1 MRSRRMSLDD
11 LTTSLAQARNGG
23 LADAYREA
31 ARLIEEKGYTHSGRL
46 RVVNELRAKAA
57 GVEPRTVMPP
67 GMEPGN
73 VATTVPEVAEG

>member
-11 LTTSLAQARNGG
+11 LATSLAQARYGG
-23 LADAYREA
+23 MADAYREA
-31 ARLIEEKGYTHSGRL
+31 ARLIETTGYTHSGRL
-46 RVVNELRAKAA
+46 RAVAELRAKAA
-57 GVEPRTVMPP
+57 AVEPRTVMPP